1 MEGILWMCAKMAN
14 LRSHIGNLE
23 PIHQGEDPSIEGS
36 QCFRSTGN
44 PYLARIFPEGD
55 IAAIMQPIFDAPMC
69 LVQGEQARGVGFFPG
84 EVAHPIDRLLT
95 RFFSVL
101 HVSV

>member
-1 MEGILWMCAKMAN
+1 MGAKMSH
-14 LRSHIGNLE
+14 LRSHIRDLE

-36 QCFRSTGN
+36 QSLGRTSN
-44 PYLARIFPEGD
+44 PDLARIFPEGD
-55 IAAIMQPIFDAPMC
+55 IAAIMQPIFDAPMG
-69 LVQGEQARGVGFFPG
+69 LLQGEQARGVGFLPG
-84 EVAHPIDRLLT
+84 QVGYPIDRLLT